1 MKRVVPA
8 IIILITLSVAGI
20 LFTQVQ
26 WIRSARQVRQEQY
39 QQAVTNVISTVKTAI
54 QEQFM
59 KEQGYMEYFATEE
72 LKQQAL
78 SKTFTAQ
85 FLSTETI
92 SGILRKTL
100 NDKGI
105 QEPFEFSV
113 YNIYQFPI
121 VSSAG
126 FQLPMKS
133 ESHLIKLTPDVYLP
147 NTTGEAEEILYLY
160 LKTPNFYA
168 GRLGLMVVT
177 AVILLLIVIA
187 AFALTLKTLINQRQ
201 LSSIKSDFINNMTH
215 EFKTPLATIS
225 LAADALSNKK
235 VMCDEEKILYYS
247 GMIKAENKR
256 MNKQVETILQ
266 AARLEKN
273 EIQMDLVPIDAHV
286 VIQKVADTLALR
298 VAEKAGSLALKLRAE
313 RHLISADEVHFS
325 NIVFNLID
333 NAIKYAREVPLELL
347 VETKS
352 AGKMLIIRIQDNG
365 VGMTKETVKHI
376 FERFYRAHTGNL
388 HNVKGFGLGLSYV
401 KSMVDA
407 QDGKIRV
414 ESTPGKGSVFTVSF
428 PLAGK
433 QA

>member
-8 IIILITLSVAGI
+8 IVILISLSVAGI

-39 QQAVTNVISTVKTAI
+39 QQAVAGAISTMKTAI
-54 QEQFM
+54 QEAFI
-59 KEQGYMEYFATEE
+59 KEQGYMEYFATEDQ
-72 LKQQAL
+72 KQQAL
-78 SKTFTAQ
+78 SKSFTAQ
-85 FLSTETI
+85 LLPTETI
-92 SGILRKTL
+92 SNILKKTL
-100 NDKGI
+100 DQEGI

-126 FQLPMKS
+126 FKPEMLS
-133 ESHLIKLTPDVYLP
+133 ASHPIRLTPDVYLP
-147 NTTGEAEEILYLY
+147 NTTGEAEEILYLF
-160 LKTPNFYA
+160 LKTPNPYG
-168 GRLGLMVVT
+168 GRLGMMIFT
-177 AVILLLIVIA
+177 SVILLLIVIA
-187 AFALTLKTLINQRQ
+187 AFALTVKTLINQRQ

-273 EIQMDLVPIDAHV
+273 EIQLDLVPIDAHA

-298 VAEKAGSLALKLRAE
+298 VAEKQGSLALKLRAE
-313 RHLISADEVHFS
+313 RQLITADEVHFS

-333 NAIKYAREVPLELL
+333 NAIKYAREVPLELQ

-365 VGMTKETVKHI
+365 IGMNKETVKHV

-401 KSMVDA
+401 KDMVDA
-407 QDGKIRV
+407 QGGKIRV
-414 ESTPGKGSVFTVSF
+414 ESTLGKGSVFTVSF
-428 PLAGK
+428 PLASS
-433 QA
+433 